1 MSGKGMQTFL
11 GVVHPWMCDV
21 MGHMSARHYMAMFDD
36 ASFYLLGII
45 ANLEIR
51 PGAAT
56 GWADV
61 RYEIDYRA
69 EVHPGTLIAITSRIE
84 RIGRS
89 SVTIV
94 HTMEG
99 ALDKLPRAQAMAVTV
114 HFDMTKREAAP
125 LPPDIRARAE
135 ALLQR

>member
-1 MSGKGMQTFL
+1 VQGQSLQTFI
-11 GVVHPWMCDV
+11 GVAHPWMCDV

-36 ASFYLLGII
+36 ASFYLLGTL
-45 ANLEIR
+45 AGVEIR
-51 PGAAT
+51 PGART

-61 RYEIDYRA
+61 RYEIDYRQ
-69 EVHPGTLIAITSRIE
+69 EVQPGTLISITSRIE

-94 HTMEG
+94 HNMDG
-99 ALDKLPRAQAMAVTV
+99 GLDRLPRAQATAVTV
-114 HFDMTKREAAP
+114 HFDMTAREAAP

-135 ALLQR
+135 ALMRR

>member
-1 MSGKGMQTFL
+1 MNGKSMQTFL
-11 GVVHPWMCDV
+11 GVAHPWMCDV

-45 ANLEIR
+45 GDMEIR
-51 PGAAT
+51 PGART

-69 EVHPGTLIAITSRIE
+69 EVQPGTLIAITSRIE

-94 HTMEG
+94 HNMDG
-99 ALDKLPRAQAMAVTV
+99 ALDRLPRAQATAVTV
-114 HFDMTKREAAP
+114 HFDMTTREAAP
-125 LPPDIRARAE
+125 LPPALRARAE
-135 ALLQR
+135 ALMQR